1 MSELNPDQHQ
11 DSEGKKPLKA
21 SLTELLRVDVPGGPT
36 MLSSRPGEREDE
48 PAPAKTEAAQPAAVE
63 PETPTAEREAT
74 TIESATDADPEPEAA
89 VRTARPASGPGTAS
103 AIRSGREERI
113 APASFLA
120 RSGWQALGLCIA
132 SVGVLVVPGHHF
144 SPRIGELLGRL
155 GDFRILAAALIVGGG
170 LMFVAGTLRR
180 MLHEIRGS
188 LDAVSL
194 ETARLEAIAQD
205 SHNLTETLKAVRS
218 ENAALTENVGR
229 MQGRL
234 KRLTD
239 LVSSPDYTVSIFR
252 LAASVDQ
259 LGKHV
264 AAYMKE
270 QFGIVQQRLLASAQQ
285 ANHAEQQLST
295 ALGQIQ
301 TLAKEQ
307 HKSHTLA
314 MQEAFEELRDTSEQT
329 TARIDQNLQAAAR
342 IEAQI
347 QTQEDA
353 LNLGFTTMSKR
364 SELGADQVAS
374 GLNELRVR
382 LDRDVADRAAAMRA
396 TCEQLDK
403 RIELAERAQT
413 SDVKLLTDHV
423 KSQLAGHV
431 AELQQTMKSIAE
443 LANRSGQEIAS
454 EFDELGTRLDE
465 HSRLQ
470 LSSLEA
476 VGELTNEATGR
487 AKSELGLKLEQI
499 QAQLGQHTREALEG
513 SREHLTSLEELR
525 EQTNEATRNAKAE
538 ISSRLEQLQ
547 ASLGAQAREA
557 LEQAREQ
564 QTALQESLERSGEAT
579 RSARL
584 EIGSKLEQLQASLG
598 AQAREA
604 LEQAR
609 EQQTALQE
617 SLERSGEATRSARLE
632 IGSKLEQVQASLGA
646 QAHEA
651 LEQAREQQS
660 ALQESLERSGEATR
674 STKLEIGSK
683 LEQVQASVVQQARDT
698 LEQFRGQMTSLQEL
712 LGHSSEAT
720 RAAKLELS
728 SKLEQI
734 QVYLGQ
740 QSREHLTALHKT
752 SQDTQHGNDAA
763 RRELVASLGQI
774 QAHLE
779 QQARNQLAALNKAS
793 QEVQQ
798 STGATRRELALT
810 LEQGASRIE
819 KALETRS
826 GELANEMLG
835 IAEMLES
842 VSTELRGCITESI
855 RSITFSRPPQGDAV
869 EALSPAPVLEV
880 ANAAVENEAAPAEA
894 APASLPVEPEFTTR
908 HDAQRDLD
916 AWAQDVD
923 SDGSGYSDP
932 TPS

>member
-584 EIGSKLEQLQASLG
+584 EIGSKLEQ
-598 AQAREA
+598 
-604 LEQAR
+604 
-609 EQQTALQE
+609 
-617 SLERSGEATRSARLE
+617 
-632 IGSKLEQVQASLGA
+632 VQASLGA